1 MSFLGCEMQIA
12 RPRRFGKSVT
22 AYMLAAY
29 YSKGCE
35 SEQLFSSLRISR
47 MDSFKKHLNNYN
59 VIRFDTQWCMVSAG
73 KPENAVSFITEEVI
87 RELKEHYP
95 DINMDNVKS
104 LPDVLSC
111 INMETE
117 VQLLCQE
124 YHKDFNEVKR
134 WYDGYL
140 LGDQHIYNPKAVVS
154 VMNRGTFQ
162 SYWSQTGSYESIIP
176 LINKDFDG
184 LKTSILTMLAGNEVK
199 VKTSSFQ
206 NDMTTFRNK
215 DDVLT
220 LLIHLGYLAYNQNRQ
235 TAFIPNEEVR
245 NEFASA
251 VADNKWNSLIAFEM
265 ESEKLLDATLSMN
278 EDAVA
283 SGIEKIHMEYV
294 SSIRYNDEN
303 SLSSVLT
310 IAYLS
315 TMQYYF
321 KPIRELPTGRGFA
334 DYVFIPKPEYV
345 TDYPALV
352 TELKWNKDAH
362 TALQQ
367 IKDKKYPE
375 SIMQYTGKIL
385 LVGISYDKKSKVHQ
399 CVIEQYRKCA
409 KE

>member
-1 MSFLGCEMQIA
+1 
-12 RPRRFGKSVT
+12 
-22 AYMLAAY
+22 
-29 YSKGCE
+29 
-35 SEQLFSSLRISR
+35 
-47 MDSFKKHLNNYN
+47 
-59 VIRFDTQWCMVSAG
+59 MVSAG
-73 KPENAVSFITEEVI
+73 KPEDAVSFITEEVI
-87 RELKEHYP
+87 RELKEYYP

-104 LPDVLSC
+104 LPDALSC

-162 SYWSQTGSYESIIP
+162 SYWSQTRNYESIIP

-220 LLIHLGYLAYNQNRQ
+220 LLIHLGYLAYNQKRQ